1 MISVVTVVRNDLT
14 GIQKTYQ
21 SLIAQSN
28 QEYEW
33 VVIDAV
39 STDGTVEF
47 VKSLIDKRI
56 VFLSEKDKGIYD
68 GMNKGIS
75 LSKGDYIFFLNAG
88 DFLYDNSVLEN
99 IAQFVRDNEYDII
112 YGAVAM
118 RIGGNVYKRFPKK
131 SADSVKHTLPG
142 HHQATFYNRK
152 AIQKFNYDLKYEFSG
167 DYYLA
172 AKLYYEGYRNYYFS
186 DSIIAEFEVGH
197 HSYKNLFKIWKY
209 SNDIQNRILG
219 LSFFA
224 RVASSFKRFISSIL
238 IVFYFQIS
246 KFIRL

>member
-1 MISVVTVVRNDLT
+1 MISVVTVVRNDLS
-14 GIQKTYQ
+14 GIEKTYQ
-21 SLIAQSN
+21 SLLSQIN
-28 QEYEW
+28 QDYEW
-33 VVIDAV
+33 IVIDAV

-47 VKSLIDKRI
+47 VKSLTDKR
-56 VFLSEKDKGIYD
+56 VMFLSENDKGIYD

-75 LSKGDYIFFLNAG
+75 LSKGDYILFLNAG
-88 DFLYDNSVLEN
+88 DFLYDESVLER
-99 IAQFVRDNEYDII
+99 IAQIVQNIEYDII

-118 RIGGNVYKRFPKK
+118 RIGKNLYRRFPKK
-131 SADSVKHTLPG
+131 CADSVKHTLPG

-152 AIQKFNYDLKYEFSG
+152 AVQRFNYDLKYNLSG

-186 DSIIAEFEVGH
+186 DAIIAEFEVGH

-209 SNDIQNRILG
+209 TNDIQNRILG
-219 LSFFA
+219 LAFFD
-224 RVASSFKRFISSIL
+224 RLASSSKRLISSIL

-246 KFIRL
+246 KLIRL

>member
-1 MISVVTVVRNDLT
+1 MISVVTVVRNDLA
-14 GIQKTYQ
+14 GIQKTYK
-21 SLIAQSN
+21 SLLVQSN

-33 VVIDAV
+33 VVVDAL
-39 STDGTVEF
+39 SSDGTGEF
-47 VKSLIDKRI
+47 VKSLTDKRI

-88 DFLYDNSVLEN
+88 DFLYNESVLEH
-99 IAQFVRDNEYDII
+99 IFQIVRNQEYDII

-118 RIGGNVYKRFPKK
+118 RIGKNVYKRFPKK
-131 SADSVKHTLPG
+131 NADSVKHTLPG

-152 AIQKFNYDLKYEFSG
+152 AIQLFDYDLKYEFSG
-167 DYYLA
+167 DYYIA
-172 AKLYYEGYRNYYFS
+172 AKFYHEGYRNYYFS
-186 DSIIAEFEVGH
+186 DTIIAEFEVGH

-209 SNDIQNRILG
+209 SNDIQNRILR
-219 LSFFA
+219 LAFFD
-224 RVASSFKRFISSIL
+224 RLASSFKRLISSIL

-246 KFIRL
+246 KLIKL